1 MGGSQATAIGTN
13 SIVVSTHVQI
23 SFSVFPLENTRLCSG
38 NIDLYLDI
46 PENKWHWAFLFLKPP
61 NECTRYP
68 KYYQMWTNMVLITVL
83 FVDRCTKIEG
93 YDYIKEPRI
102 RLDQDYLGTI
112 WDG

>member
-1 MGGSQATAIGTN
+1 
-13 SIVVSTHVQI
+13 
-23 SFSVFPLENTRLCSG
+23 
-38 NIDLYLDI
+38 
-46 PENKWHWAFLFLKPP
+46 
-61 NECTRYP
+61 
-68 KYYQMWTNMVLITVL
+68 MVLITVL

>member
-46 PENKWHWAFLFLKPP
+46 PENKWH
-61 NECTRYP
+61 
-68 KYYQMWTNMVLITVL
+68 
-83 FVDRCTKIEG
+83 
-93 YDYIKEPRI
+93 
-102 RLDQDYLGTI
+102 
-112 WDG
+112 